1 MSHTSSDKY
10 LYFTVGLLKDSFALE
25 ELRQDAIKHHMIE
38 QPGQLIALRLT
49 EYYEMMTKG
58 VVQPVVRV
66 PAIIQSVETES
77 NSNKEK
83 RSGHT
88 PPPHVAPPQPSPHQ
102 TGTMSPIKQVTGR
115 MRALRRDQD
124 NVVSA
129 SPDADQNADEAADYW
144 NIL

>member
-1 MSHTSSDKY
+1 MSHTSSDRY

-66 PAIIQSVETES
+66 PAIIQSVETE
-77 NSNKEK
+77 NTKDK
-83 RSGHT
+83 KAG
-88 PPPHVAPPQPSPHQ
+88 QSPHAAPQSSQQQ
-102 TGTMSPIKQVTGR
+102 TGSMSPLKQVTNR

-129 SPDADQNADEAADYW
+129 SPDADRNADEAADYW

>member
-66 PAIIQSVETES
+66 PAIIQSVEIES
-77 NSNKEK
+77 GNSNKDK
-83 RSGHT
+83 RAGHAS
-88 PPPHVAPPQPSPHQ
+88 PPHVAPPPAHQ
-102 TGTMSPIKQVTGR
+102 NSGMSPIKQVTGR

-124 NVVSA
+124 NVISA